1 MEPDKR
7 YFDGKGLYRLV
18 RDGLESEEDAERVQD
33 AIKAGK
39 HGKSTVW
46 HRTWKYDDEV
56 DDGIPIPGTFAVY
69 QRIMHDRDVRS
80 SEEEE
85 TRSQRSHKEQC
96 EFKAQSRR
104 LDNLNTKLNLTI
116 AALIGVAMTGFAGY
130 LHYIVQLTGQECCI
144 VMLLAGLCIMAGLWL
159 NCECRELCRL

>member
-18 RDGLESEEDAERVQD
+18 RDGLESLEDSERVE
-33 AIKAGK
+33 AAVKSGK
-39 HGKSTVW
+39 HGKSTASY
-46 HRTWKYDDEV
+46 RTWQCDE
-56 DDGIPIPGTFAVY
+56 DENETPIPGTFAVY